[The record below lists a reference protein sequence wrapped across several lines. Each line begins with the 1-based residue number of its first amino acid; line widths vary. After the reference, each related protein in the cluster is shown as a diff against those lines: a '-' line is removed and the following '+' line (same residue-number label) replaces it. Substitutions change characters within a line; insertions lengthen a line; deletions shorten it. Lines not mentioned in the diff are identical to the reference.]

1 LHRSRAQRLIVF
13 ALLLVL
19 SWIVMAF
26 LHELGHLIGGW
37 LGGGTLVDCELAPW
51 RLPYSLHS
59 PDPNPRLTLWAGP
72 LVGVIVPVVAAL
84 IIRRRWATFIADFCL
99 IANGCYLAL
108 AWLSGDRLLDT
119 PRMLAAGIHPL
130 AIAVYC
136 AITIGIGYPRFRNDC
151 QDRLA
156 TAPPAP
162 LVERQNA

>member
-1 LHRSRAQRLIVF
+1 MHRSRVQRMIAF
-13 ALLLVL
+13 TLLLVL
-19 SWIVMAF
+19 SWIVMSF

-37 LGGGTLVDCELAPW
+37 WGGGTLVACELAPW

-72 LVGVIVPVVAAL
+72 LVGVILPAAAAL

-99 IANGCYLAL
+99 IANGSYLAT
-108 AWLSGDRLLDT
+108 AWLAGDRLLDT

-130 AIAVYC
+130 AIAIYC
-136 AITIGIGYPRFRNDC
+136 AITIGIGYPRFRDDC

-156 TAPPAP
+156 AAPSAPPDE
-162 LVERQNA
+162 LQNR